1 MSMLDML
8 SQRDSWERFYKYKSS
23 LVGNTEFCKRLR
35 RFIDSEGYISVCEK
49 IEVGESFPL
58 AEKSVISKLDSQ
70 KKRVVYTYPEA
81 ENIVLKLLTHLI
93 LRKYDYLF
101 SDGLY
106 SFRPNRTAK
115 DAVRKIT
122 RTSDINMMYSY
133 KADISN
139 YFNSVPIDKFLPMLH
154 KSLYDDERLY
164 LFLSS
169 LLTES
174 HVIEDNEIISE
185 EKGIMAGTPLSAFY
199 ANLYLKELDS
209 YFAEKGVL
217 YERYSDDIIL
227 FADSMQKCE
236 LYAEFLKSFI
246 ADNGLKINNAKE
258 SFSTPENGW
267 TFLGF
272 SYKDGI
278 IDIAPVSVIK
288 MKHKMRRKTRALQ
301 RWKKRN
307 GLDGEKAALAFIRIF
322 NKKLFE
328 GSENNDLT
336 WNKWFFSVINTDKS
350 LRIIDNYAQDCIRFL
365 ISGKHTKSRFN
376 VKYDDIKKLGLKSLV
391 HEYYYTPP
399 NKPCR

>member
-49 IEVGESFPL
+49 IEVGERFPL

-391 HEYYYTPP
+391 HEYYYTP

>member
-49 IEVGESFPL
+49 IEVGERFPL

-209 YFAEKGVL
+209 YFAEKEIL

-236 LYAEFLKSFI
+236 KYAEFLKSFI

-365 ISGKHTKSRFN
+365 ITGKHTKSRFN

-391 HEYYYTPP
+391 HEYYYIP